1 MSTGVHHPD
10 RLVQL
15 FHHRWAVPLLA
26 ELDRRGGGER
36 AVALRS
42 RLGIGRE
49 SLRRTLDALIEQGLV
64 SPNPGYGHPLRPEY
78 VLTGR
83 GAAVAPACTLLMAS
97 LHGLGVERIALNKW
111 SMPVMAA
118 LEHGGG
124 RRFGQLRDDLPAISP
139 RALAMALKSLAA
151 AGLVER
157 HVIDSF
163 PPTASYRLA
172 APAAAVTRPLRRLQ
186 AA

>member
-1 MSTGVHHPD
+1 MSTGSPQPD
-10 RLVQL
+10 PLVQL

-36 AVALRS
+36 AGALRS
-42 RLGIGRE
+42 RLGIGRG
-49 SLRRTLDALIEQGLV
+49 SLRRTLDAVIEQGLV

-83 GAAVAPACTLLMAS
+83 GAAVAPTCALLMAS
-97 LHGLGVERIALNKW
+97 LQGLGGGGGALNKW
-111 SMPVMAA
+111 SMPVIAA

-139 RALAMALKSLAA
+139 RALA
-151 AGLVER
+151 
-157 HVIDSF
+157 I
-163 PPTASYRLA
+163 
-172 APAAAVTRPLRRLQ
+172 
-186 AA
+186 